1 MAVSLKKQTPI
12 MREIT
17 PVHLIDEEETIVKPA
32 RSEPASKPETLK
44 IEVVDE
50 KQLPAVSENND
61 MEENEKRGKFA
72 RFREKLRDIAYN
84 VVDFIPVLVVGLG
97 LLAIIITFGLMFIDG
112 ANLNKDLK
120 AQNNAVET
128 ASAGIIVDK
137 RIENPHSNAFHTTN
151 TEYRLY
157 INVDYYSDGE
167 KKTVKKYFSVPEST
181 YLAYDIGDYFNSH
194 NFSFSD
200 EK

>member
-1 MAVSLKKQTPI
+1 
-12 MREIT
+12 
-17 PVHLIDEEETIVKPA
+17 
-32 RSEPASKPETLK
+32 
-44 IEVVDE
+44 
-50 KQLPAVSENND
+50 
-61 MEENEKRGKFA
+61 
-72 RFREKLRDIAYN
+72 
-84 VVDFIPVLVVGLG
+84 
-97 LLAIIITFGLMFIDG
+97 MFIDG